1 MTSLILVSACE
12 TPLRRGFL
20 VISEKKNPCT
30 VPINHNNTTQG
41 CKEAIESNFIEKYIT
56 NYYEEAAS
64 TFGDIDSYRGRYV
77 LLPTRYQDGTDTVP
91 NAPIT
96 EHNGTRNLTGTEKN
110 QTEQNQKEGTL
121 TKIERNVTPV
131 R

>member
-1 MTSLILVSACE
+1 MTLLILVSACE

-41 CKEAIESNFIEKYIT
+41 CKEAIESNFIEEYIT

-96 EHNGTRNLTGTEKN
+96 EHNGTRN
-110 QTEQNQKEGTL
+110 QTEQNKKEGTL
-121 TKIERNVTPV
+121 NAM
-131 R
+131 